1 MPFKDR
7 EKARVSANKYLN
19 TESGFMVAKWCDIS
33 KKFNKAEKLARGENP
48 RNSSGSVH
56 ISKLEHTLTKE
67 EFFQAWEEHKIK
79 YGMTCYY
86 TGKPMKIRRK
96 LAVKGAKKRH
106 PTPPDLLSIDRFDS
120 EIGYTKDNIV
130 FCRWDV
136 NNEKGSMSVCL
147 AKIMVRKYL
156 ERIQRPGRRL
166 YQTGGLVGAE
176 DYTTSMDFGLW
187 NRDGVRRI
195 QKQIKEMYEEE

>member
-1 MPFKDR
+1 
-7 EKARVSANKYLN
+7 
-19 TESGFMVAKWCDIS
+19 
-33 KKFNKAEKLARGENP
+33 
-48 RNSSGSVH
+48 
-56 ISKLEHTLTKE
+56 
-67 EFFQAWEEHKIK
+67 
-79 YGMTCYY
+79 
-86 TGKPMKIRRK
+86 
-96 LAVKGAKKRH
+96 
-106 PTPPDLLSIDRFDS
+106 
-120 EIGYTKDNIV
+120 
-130 FCRWDV
+130 
-136 NNEKGSMSVCL
+136 MSVYL

>member
-1 MPFKDR
+1 MPFKDK
-7 EKARVSANKYLN
+7 EKARVSGIKYLN
-19 TESGFMVAKWCDIS
+19 TESGFIISKWCDIS
-33 KKFNKAEKLARGENP
+33 KKFKKAEKIAKGENP

-67 EFFQAWEEHKIK
+67 EFLRAWEEHKIK

-86 TGKPMKIRRK
+86 TGRPMKIGRK

-106 PTPPDLLSIDRFDS
+106 STPPDLVSIDRFDS

-136 NNEKGSMSVCL
+136 NNEKGSTSVYL
-147 AKIMVRKYL
+147 AKIIVKKYW
-156 ERIQRPGRRL
+156 ERLQRPDRRL
-166 YQTGGLVGAE
+166 YEEGGLV
-176 DYTTSMDFGLW
+176 TSMDYGLW
-187 NRDGVRRI
+187 SVDNRRRI
-195 QKQIKEMYEEE
+195 AKHARKKK

>member
-1 MPFKDR
+1 MRYHLAQVVLLTYFALYHHCIGDLD
-7 EKARVSANKYLN
+7 EAAGAEIADEFD
-19 TESGFMVAKWCDIS
+19 ES
-33 KKFNKAEKLARGENP
+33 
-48 RNSSGSVH
+48 
-56 ISKLEHTLTKE
+56 T
-67 EFFQAWEEHKIK
+67 
-79 YGMTCYY
+79 
-86 TGKPMKIRRK
+86 
-96 LAVKGAKKRH
+96 
-106 PTPPDLLSIDRFDS
+106 
-120 EIGYTKDNIV
+120 V

-136 NNEKGSMSVCL
+136 NNEKGSMSVYL

-195 QKQIKEMYEEE
+195 QKQIKHVANMNDKTCPEKHRTVYIFFLVLLGSSRWPL